1 MKRRAWRA
9 PLLLTLALRFPPLQ
23 LLTLQDSA
31 HFTQPV
37 MTCPCPIVHCPLWVS
52 TLQHSATQLMLT
64 LIKPFSLSPPTI
76 AGVDAAGLCA
86 PLTAGDDLPLPH
98 FPQVSTLQ
106 DSAQRTALV
115 LDRIAYEQDPDALF
129 EVARPQQEALQKKI
143 VDARARLKKGIK
155 ISDELQV
162 GEVAQWGTGGRG
174 RWHVGGA
181 AEDD

>member
-1 MKRRAWRA
+1 M
-9 PLLLTLALRFPPLQ
+9 
-23 LLTLQDSA
+23 

-37 MTCPCPIVHCPLWVS
+37 TTCPCLIVHCRL
-52 TLQHSATQLMLT
+52 
-64 LIKPFSLSPPTI
+64 
-76 AGVDAAGLCA
+76 
-86 PLTAGDDLPLPH
+86 
-98 FPQVSTLQ
+98 QVSTLQ

-162 GEVAQWGTGGRG
+162 GW
-174 RWHVGGA
+174 
-181 AEDD
+181 